1 MVLPGLRRL
10 ARSCPEIEFL
20 SQYLFSKFLIRKGSL
35 KMQGHTHALFGL
47 VTLAAIQTVTHL
59 IQPHLLAGFPA
70 GAALCA
76 GAAILGALAPDIDA
90 EDSTIKHELG
100 GAGAIASWGLGL
112 AGVKHRGLT
121 HYGLTAGLALAAAWL
136 IGRQFGLGDVGLAFG
151 LGYLSHILADAMT
164 KHGVPLW
171 GPLPGQFHLLP
182 KALRLRTGSPAETL
196 LFMVLVLVLVW
207 LGPALLPPAWLKLL
221 ETLL

>member
-1 MVLPGLRRL
+1 
-10 ARSCPEIEFL
+10 
-20 SQYLFSKFLIRKGSL
+20 
-35 KMQGHTHALFGL
+35 MQGHTHALFGL
-47 VTLAAIQTVTHL
+47 VTLAAVQTVTPL
-59 IQPHLLAGFPA
+59 VQPHLIAGFPA

-90 EDSTIKHELG
+90 EESTIKHELG
-100 GAGAIASWGLGL
+100 GAGTVASGGLGL

-136 IGRQFGLGDVGLAFG
+136 IGRQFGYGDVGLAFG

-164 KHGVPLW
+164 KQGVPLW

-182 KALRLRTGSPAETL
+182 KALCMRTGSPAETL
-196 LFMVLVLVLVW
+196 LFMALVLVLGR
-207 LGPALLPPAWLKLL
+207 LGPALLPPAWLKSL
-221 ETLL
+221 ERFI